1 MRLTRRITTLLL
13 ALVTALALAGSA
25 GAGGANHVVIA
36 QNTTDGAT
44 VVNAGTEVVP
54 VATDDVTSSNIAAA
68 VNAGCTGCHSTAV
81 SVQILIV
88 KGSPSTFSPANFAG
102 AANGG
107 CDGCGAFAFARQYW
121 IQVDQ
126 TTNLSPAAHQQI
138 AQLRGEIADAAAS
151 ILPSDAATDPCMPYD
166 HVVPVC
172 SRDYQ
177 LNATLM
183 DLSDQLIQVVTNDLQ
198 GQGDATATLFDGVQD
213 EG

>member
-1 MRLTRRITTLLL
+1 MRLTRRITTLLA
-13 ALVTALALAGSA
+13 ALGTALALAGSA

-44 VVNAGTEVVP
+44 VVHAGTQVVP
-54 VATDDVTSSNIAAA
+54 VATDDVTSSNIATA
-68 VNAGCTGCHSTAV
+68 VNAGCIGCHSTAV

-88 KGSPSTFSPANFAG
+88 KGSPSPFDPANFAG
-102 AANGG
+102 AFNGG

-126 TTNLSPAAHQQI
+126 TTNLSTEARDRVAA
-138 AQLRGEIADAAAS
+138 LRAEIADAAAS

-166 HVVPVC
+166 HVIPVC

-177 LNATLM
+177 LNSLLM

-198 GQGDATATLFDGVQD
+198 AQGDATATLFDGVQD